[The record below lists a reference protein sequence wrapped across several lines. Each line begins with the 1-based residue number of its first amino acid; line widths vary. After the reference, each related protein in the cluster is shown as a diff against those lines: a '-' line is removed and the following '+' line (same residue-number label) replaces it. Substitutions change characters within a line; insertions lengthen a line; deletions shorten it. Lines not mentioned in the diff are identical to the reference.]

1 MDRKINISKLGRTQ
15 VSNFDYSDETSNFP
29 KVIKKTL
36 SIDIALSIFPQKSLK
51 TTYYYSILKIRMFP
65 KTSFFL
71 TNFLLK
77 SLWEFKLFEN
87 SHQAS
92 SGCKWIKNQL
102 NFLRIVSLMPYSIV
116 WINVCQKKRW
126 SSLTFLS

>member
-1 MDRKINISKLGRTQ
+1 MDRKINTKLGRTQ

-71 TNFLLK
+71 TK
-77 SLWEFKLFEN
+77 
-87 SHQAS
+87 
-92 SGCKWIKNQL
+92 
-102 NFLRIVSLMPYSIV
+102 
-116 WINVCQKKRW
+116 VCQNPFGNPNCLKIHVRGLKW
-126 SSLTFLS
+126 V